1 MYQVVLS
8 LGVVRV
14 RFVTGCGDFR
24 VPVLWE
30 IGEGGE
36 ERMSYEQFIESKRI
50 HVEEGGFEP
59 DELAG
64 HLFDYQKA
72 VTRWALKKGKACI
85 FAGTG
90 MGKTAMQLEW
100 ARQVVAKAGP
110 VLILTPLAIAHQT
123 EKEAHRFGMI
133 TVRAVREQTTDL
145 IQVSNYENLHK
156 FDPSFFSGIVLDESS
171 ILKSFSGKIRN
182 QIIDSFA
189 RTPYRLA
196 CTATPAPNDIEE
208 IGNHAEF
215 VGAMKRVEMLAMFF
229 NHDGGDT
236 SKWRL
241 KGHAQDE
248 FWKWMCQWA
257 MMFTRPSDIG
267 FSDEGFILPE
277 LRYHDI
283 RLQSEIKMEGM
294 LFAVAP
300 DLSQKRE
307 IRKQT
312 IENRIAEATR
322 IAKKSKGPVIV
333 WCDYNDE
340 STMLAE
346 SIKGAEE
353 VTGSQDSETKEEL
366 LDSFSDGSLRVLVSK
381 PSICG
386 FGLNWQHCNTMIFA
400 GLSDSWEQFYQAVR
414 RSWRFG
420 QKNPVDVY
428 IVTDGM
434 DSTIANIKRKEEQ
447 ALTMQR
453 NMIKHMEAEMKKELE
468 GTKADKAVYERDVK
482 ENDLYTMNLG
492 DCVEV
497 TRELPESSIDF
508 SVFSPPFASLYT
520 YSNSDRDMGNSR
532 NDKEFYKHFQ
542 YLIRELFR
550 VMKEGR
556 VVAVHCM
563 DMPKMKGRDGE
574 IGMKDFSGKIIRSFE
589 RCGFVYD
596 GRITIWKNPVVEMQ
610 RTKSIRL
617 LHKQLKKDSSVSG
630 PSAPD
635 YLLKFKKRGDNPN
648 PITHTNDSF
657 PVDLWQKIA
666 SPVWMDIDQGHTL
679 QYMQARDEKDEKH
692 ICPLQLDVI
701 ERALML
707 WTNPGDKV
715 LSPFAGIGSE
725 GYQSLKMGRK
735 FIGIELKRSYYEV
748 AVRNLDAALHELSQE
763 NLFPVTA

>member
-1 MYQVVLS
+1 MTDQYAEFLHS
-8 LGVVRV
+8 KS
-14 RFVTGCGDFR
+14 
-24 VPVLWE
+24 
-30 IGEGGE
+30 IK
-36 ERMSYEQFIESKRI
+36 IAES
-50 HVEEGGFEP
+50 GFEP
-59 DELAG
+59 LELAP

-72 VTRWALKKGKACI
+72 VVRWALKKGKACI

-100 ARQVVAKAGP
+100 ARQVVAHTGGGK
-110 VLILTPLAIAHQT
+110 VLILCPLAIAHQT
-123 EKEAHRFGMI
+123 EKEAARFDLAA
-133 TVRAVREQTTDL
+133 RAVREQTNDL
-145 IQVSNYENLHK
+145 IQIVNYENLHK
-156 FDPSFFSGIVLDESS
+156 FDPSAFAGIVLDESS
-171 ILKSFSGKIRN
+171 ILKSFSGKIRT
-182 QIIDSFA
+182 QIIESFA
-189 RTPYRLA
+189 ATPYRLA

-215 VGAMKRVEMLAMFF
+215 VGVMKRVEMLAMFF

-241 KGHAQDE
+241 KGHAKDQ

-257 MMFTRPSDIG
+257 MMFTKPSDIG
-267 FSDEGFILPE
+267 FSDEGFVLPE

-283 RLQSEIKMEGM
+283 RLQSEIKMDGM

-300 DLSQKRE
+300 DLAQKRD

-312 IENRIAEATR
+312 IESRVAEAVK
-322 IAKKSKGPVIV
+322 IASKAKGPVIV

-340 STMLAE
+340 STALAKA
-346 SIKGAEE
+346 INGARE
-353 VTGSQDSETKEEL
+353 VTGSQDSETKEML
-366 LDSFSDGSLRVLVSK
+366 LDGFIDGSYRVLISK
-381 PSICG
+381 SSICG
-386 FGLNWQHCNTMIFA
+386 FGLNLQHCNQMIFA

-414 RSWRFG
+414 RCWRFG
-420 QKNPVDVY
+420 QKKPVDVY

-434 DSTIANIKRKEEQ
+434 DSTIQNIKRKEEQ

-453 NMIKHMEAEMKKELE
+453 EMIKHMEAEMKKEL
-468 GTKADKAVYERDVK
+468 GGVTAQKATYERDK
-482 ENDLYTMNLG
+482 TESELYTLHLG

-497 TRELPESSIDF
+497 ARELPADSVDF

-532 NDKEFYKHFQ
+532 NDLEFYKHFQ
-542 YLIRELFR
+542 YLIRELER
-550 VMKEGR
+550 VIKPGR

-574 IGMKDFSGKIIRSFE
+574 IGMKDFSGKLIRSFE

-635 YLLKFKKRGDNPN
+635 YLLKFKKRGVNPD
-648 PITHTNDSF
+648 PITHTNESF

-666 SPVWMDIDQGHTL
+666 SPVWMDIDQGNTL

-701 ERALML
+701 ERALLL
-707 WTNPGDKV
+707 WSKPGDVV

-725 GYQSLKMGRK
+725 GYQALKMHRK
-735 FIGIELKRSYYEV
+735 FIGIELKRSYWEV
-748 AVRNLDAALHELSQE
+748 AARNMGQALSELSQE

>member
-1 MYQVVLS
+1 MENSMSGYDEFLNS
-8 LGVVRV
+8 KSIK
-14 RFVTGCGDFR
+14 
-24 VPVLWE
+24 
-30 IGEGGE
+30 IGA
-36 ERMSYEQFIESKRI
+36 S
-50 HVEEGGFEP
+50 GFTP
-59 DELAG
+59 NGIGA

-72 VTRWALKKGKACI
+72 VVTWALKKGKACI

-100 ARQVVAKAGP
+100 ARHVSDHTGGR
-110 VLILTPLAIAHQT
+110 VLILCPLAIAHQT
-123 EKEAHRFGMI
+123 EKEAHRFGLDAHA
-133 TVRAVREQTTDL
+133 VRAQTQDR
-145 IQVSNYENLHK
+145 IQIANYENLHK
-156 FDPSFFSGIVLDESS
+156 FNAADFSGIVLDESS
-171 ILKSFSGKIRN
+171 ILKSFSGKIRS
-182 QIIDSFA
+182 QIIDSFYS
-189 RTPYRLA
+189 TPYKLA

-215 VGAMKRVEMLAMFF
+215 VGVMKRVEMLATFF

-241 KGHAQDE
+241 KGHAQDA

-257 MMFTRPSDIG
+257 MMFQKPSDIG
-267 FSDEGFILPE
+267 FSDDGFILPE

-283 RLQSEIKMEGM
+283 RLESEIKMDGM
-294 LFAVAP
+294 LFAVSP
-300 DLSQKRE
+300 DLAQKRE

-312 IENRIAEATR
+312 IDARVSESVKIASKA
-322 IAKKSKGPVIV
+322 KGPVIV

-340 STMLAE
+340 STALAAQ
-346 SIKGAEE
+346 IKGAKE
-353 VTGSQDSETKEEL
+353 VTGSQDSDTKEEL
-366 LDSFSDGSLRVLVSK
+366 LDAFSDGSLRVLVSK
-381 PSICG
+381 SSICG

-414 RSWRFG
+414 RCWRFG

-453 NMIKHMEAEMKKELE
+453 EMIRHMEQEMKKELS
-468 GTKADKAVYERDVK
+468 GTTQEKTTYERDKVQD
-482 ENDLYTMNLG
+482 ELYTLYLG

-497 TRELPESSIDF
+497 ARELPDESIDF
-508 SVFSPPFASLYT
+508 SIFSPPFASLYT

-532 NDKEFYKHFQ
+532 DDRQFYRHFQ
-542 YLIRELFR
+542 FLIRELER
-550 VMKEGR
+550 VIKPGR
-556 VVAVHCM
+556 VCAVHCM

-617 LHKQLKKDSSVSG
+617 LHKQLKKDSTVSG
-630 PSAPD
+630 PSSPD
-635 YLLKFKKRGDNPN
+635 YLLKFKRRGENTS
-648 PITHTNDSF
+648 PIQHTNESF
-657 PVDLWQKIA
+657 SVDLWQKIA
-666 SPVWMDIDQGHTL
+666 SPVWMDINQSNTL

-707 WTNPGDKV
+707 WSAPGDTV

-725 GYQSLKMGRK
+725 GYQSLIMGRK
-735 FIGIELKRSYYEV
+735 FVGIELKQSYWEI
-748 AVRNLDAALHELSQE
+748 AVKNMGQALHELSQQ
-763 NLFPVTA
+763 NLFPAAAQ

>member
-1 MYQVVLS
+1 MK
-8 LGVVRV
+8 
-14 RFVTGCGDFR
+14 D
-24 VPVLWE
+24 
-30 IGEGGE
+30 
-36 ERMSYEQFIESKRI
+36 YEQFLESKALQI
-50 HVEEGGFEP
+50 QAAGFQP
-59 DELAG
+59 QKFPK
-64 HLFDYQKA
+64 HLFEYQRA
-72 VTRWALKKGKACI
+72 VVGWALQKGRACI

-90 MGKTAMQLEW
+90 MGKTAMQIEW
-100 ARQVVAKAGP
+100 ARQVKHHTGGK
-110 VLILTPLAIAHQT
+110 VLILCPLAIAHQT
-123 EKEAHRFGMI
+123 ETEARRFG
-133 TVRAVREQTTDL
+133 VDAVAVREQSDDS
-145 IQVSNYENLHK
+145 IQITNYENMHRYDLSA
-156 FDPSFFSGIVLDESS
+156 FAGVVLDESS
-171 ILKSFSGKIRN
+171 ILKSFSGKIRQ
-182 QIIDSFA
+182 QIIDGFT
-189 RTPYRLA
+189 RTPYKLA

-215 VGAMKRVEMLAMFF
+215 VGVMKRVEMLAMFF

-241 KGHAQDE
+241 KGHAKE
-248 FWKWMCQWA
+248 VFWRWMCQWA
-257 MMFTRPSDIG
+257 MMFQKPSDIG
-267 FSDEGFILPE
+267 FSDDGFILPE

-283 RLQSEIKMEGM
+283 RLKSEIKMDGM
-294 LFAVAP
+294 LFAVSP
-300 DLSQKRE
+300 DLKQKRE

-312 IENRIAEATR
+312 IDSRVAESVKIASKT
-322 IAKKSKGPVIV
+322 KGPVIV

-340 STMLAE
+340 STALAAQ
-346 SIKGAEE
+346 INGAAE
-353 VTGSQDSETKEEL
+353 VTGSQDSETKEAL
-366 LDSFSDGSLRVLVSK
+366 LNEFSDGALRVLVSK

-414 RSWRFG
+414 RCWRFG
-420 QKNPVDVY
+420 QKKPVDVY

-434 DSTIANIKRKEEQ
+434 DSTIQNIKRKEEQ

-453 NMIKHMEAEMKKELE
+453 EMIKHMEAEMKKELKGVSVE
-468 GTKADKAVYERDVK
+468 KAEYERDK
-482 ENDLYTMNLG
+482 YESERYTMHLG

-497 TRELPESSIDF
+497 VSELPDASIDF

-520 YSNSDRDMGNSR
+520 YSNSDRDMGNSKDDR
-532 NDKEFYKHFQ
+532 EFYRHFQ
-542 YLIRELFR
+542 FLIRQLER
-550 VMKEGR
+550 VVKPGR

-617 LHKQLKKDSSVSG
+617 LHKQLKKDSAVSG

-635 YLLKFKKRGDNPN
+635 YLLKFKRRGENPN
-648 PITHTNDSF
+648 PINHTNESF

-666 SPVWMDIDQGHTL
+666 SPVWMDINQSNTL

-707 WTNPGDKV
+707 WSKPGDLV

-725 GYQSLKMGRK
+725 GYQSIKMGRR
-735 FIGIELKRSYYEV
+735 FIGAELKRSYYEV
-748 AVRNLDAALHELSQE
+748 ALRNLDNAVKEMNQASLFAEAAG
-763 NLFPVTA
+763 

>member
-1 MYQVVLS
+1 MADRQRICPKIGS
-8 LGVVRV
+8 AEEEEDMNKT
-14 RFVTGCGDFR
+14 TGDI
-24 VPVLWE
+24 L
-30 IGEGGE
+30 
-36 ERMSYEQFIESKRI
+36 SYESFLQSKNI
-50 HVEEGGFEP
+50 AVEAAGFEP
-59 DELAG
+59 DELAA

-72 VTRWALKKGKACI
+72 VVRWSLFKGRVCI

-100 ARQVVAKAGP
+100 ARQVCAKAGP

-123 EKEAHRFGMI
+123 EKEARRFGMI
-133 TVRAVREQTTDL
+133 TVKAVREQTDDL
-145 IQVSNYENLHK
+145 IQIANYENLHK
-156 FDPSFFSGIVLDESS
+156 FDPAFFSGVVLDESS
-171 ILKSFSGKIRN
+171 MLKSFSGKIRT
-182 QIIDSFA
+182 QIIESFA
-189 RTPYRLA
+189 KTPYRLA

-215 VGAMKRVEMLAMFF
+215 VGVMKRVEMLAMFF
-229 NHDGGDT
+229 NHDVGDT

-241 KGHAQDE
+241 KGHAEDS
-248 FWKWMCQWA
+248 FWRWMCQWA
-257 MMFTRPSDIG
+257 MMFTKPSDIG

-277 LRYHDI
+277 LRYHDV
-283 RLQSEIKMEGM
+283 RLQSEIKMDGM
-294 LFAVAP
+294 LFAVSP
-300 DLSQKRE
+300 DLAQKRE

-312 IENRIAEATR
+312 IESRVSEAVKIASKA
-322 IAKKSKGPVIV
+322 KGPVVV

-340 STMLAE
+340 STALAG
-346 SIKGAEE
+346 SIKGARE

-366 LDSFSDGSLRVLVSK
+366 LDAFSDGSLQVLVSK

-386 FGLNWQHCNTMIFA
+386 FGLNWQHCNTIIFA

-414 RSWRFG
+414 RCWRFG

-447 ALTMQR
+447 ALEMQR
-453 NMIKHMEAEMKKELE
+453 NMIKHMENEMKKELV
-468 GTKADKAVYERDVK
+468 GTKSEKAFYERDLTQK
-482 ENDLYTMNLG
+482 DQYSLHLG

-497 TRELPESSIDF
+497 ARELPDSSIDF

-520 YSNSDRDMGNSR
+520 FSNSDRDMGNSR
-532 NDKEFYKHFQ
+532 NDREFYRHFQ

-556 VVAVHCM
+556 VIAVHCM

-635 YLLKFKKRGDNPN
+635 YLLKFKKRGDNPD
-648 PITHTNDSF
+648 PITHTNESF
-657 PVDLWQKIA
+657 PVDLWQEIA
-666 SPVWMDIDQGHTL
+666 SPVWMDIKQGNTL
-679 QYMQARDEKDEKH
+679 QYMSGRDEKDEKH

-701 ERALML
+701 ERAILL
-707 WTNPGDKV
+707 WSNPGDVV

-725 GYQSLKMGRK
+725 GYQSIKMGRK
-735 FIGIELKRSYYEV
+735 FIGIELKRSYYDL
-748 AVRNLDAALHELSQE
+748 AVKNLDEAISEVNQQS
-763 NLFPVTA
+763 LFPVNA